1 MRALNANYDGAEH
14 GVFTDRPETLSNDF
28 FKTVVDMSIAWA
40 PVSEDDDY
48 LFEGRDRSTGKLK
61 WTATRLDL
69 IFGANSQLRALS
81 EVYGADDAEAKFVKD
96 FVAAWAKVM
105 DLGRF

>member
-1 MRALNANYDGAEH
+1 MRALNAHYDGAEH

-40 PVSEDDDY
+40 PVS
-48 LFEGRDRSTGKLK
+48 
-61 WTATRLDL
+61 
-69 IFGANSQLRALS
+69 
-81 EVYGADDAEAKFVKD
+81 DDAEAKFVKD